1 VTSTSHGYKR
11 LLAKSSA
18 APDHP
23 KGQETLRG
31 HTAMVI
37 AAAERILAHRGLASL
52 RAARLPDT
60 WEDRL
65 HAIVWLAAFCHD
77 LGKCSDHFQA
87 MVRGARKEPQAAR
100 HEALSLWLAWPG
112 RPLAD
117 WLRHAVQSDTDY
129 LIAIVAGAGHHRKF
143 PSHAVAPA
151 DAGAGTRVTLL
162 AGHASFART
171 LRLAKCLGEPPVLTD
186 LTVENTRRSTM
197 REQLERWEEEAGATL
212 RDAETRTL
220 LAVVKALVLAADV
233 AGSALPRGGE
243 KPRWIDEQLEI
254 GTDYVGRADRARIVE
269 TRLAGKGLRPFQIE
283 VGESHAPITFVRAG
297 CGSGKTLAA
306 CHWAA
311 QQHPTRQLWLTYPTT
326 GTATEGF
333 RGYLDKIDIPAR
345 LEHGRAEVDVDIF
358 SLRDHTDE
366 SRERDRLD
374 ALRNW
379 GCDVITCT
387 VDTVLGLVQNQRRGL
402 YAWPGLSHSAVV
414 FDEIHAY
421 DDQLFGSLLRFLRAL
436 PGIPALLMTASLP
449 DERRQALEDLCVS
462 VHKMPLAVIEGP
474 GDLEALPR
482 YRIEPRHDV
491 RAEVEQCLAAGG
503 KVLWVSNTVDRAMDV
518 AASVPAGVSPF
529 VYHSRFKYIHRVD
542 RHGDVI
548 KAFDTPGPVLAATTQ
563 VAEMSLDLSADLLV
577 TDIAPIPAMIQRMG
591 RLNRRSTPESPA
603 PPKPCLVL
611 DVPFPEPYTNDQ
623 LVEARR
629 WVESLAGREISQRD
643 LVDAWAQ
650 GSLAGQAATAATWL
664 DGGFRTEP
672 AAVRDA
678 QLSLTV
684 LLKADA
690 EDVAARRRRSVEV
703 ALPMGLPPRKLDWQR
718 WRKVDFLPVAPDGA
732 ITYDPIR
739 GARWNK

>member
-1 VTSTSHGYKR
+1 MTSTSRDYKH

-18 APDHP
+18 TPDRP

-52 RAARLPDT
+52 RAARLPDA
-60 WEDRL
+60 WEERL
-65 HAIVWLAAFCHD
+65 CQIVWLAAFCHD

-87 MVRGARKEPQAAR
+87 MVRGVRKEPQAAR

-112 RPLAD
+112 QPLAS
-117 WLRHAVQSDTDY
+117 WLRKAVQSDTDY
-129 LIAIVAGAGHHRKF
+129 LIAIIAGAGHHRKF
-143 PSHAVAPA
+143 PSHAVAAA
-151 DAGAGTRVTLL
+151 DAGAGTSVTLL
-162 AGHASFART
+162 AGHASFAHT
-171 LRLAKCLGEPPVLTD
+171 LEFAARLGNPPVLSNVTI
-186 LTVENTRRSTM
+186 ENTRRGTM
-197 REQLERWEEEAGATL
+197 REQLDRWEEDAGVLLGAP
-212 RDAETRTL
+212 ETRGL
-220 LAVVKALVLAADV
+220 LAVVKALVLASDV

-254 GTDYVGRADRARIVE
+254 GSEDVGRADRARIVE
-269 TRLAGKGLRPFQIE
+269 KRLQGKSLRKFQLE
-283 VGESHAPITFVRAG
+283 VGESRAPITFVRAG
-297 CGSGKTLAA
+297 CGTGKTLAA

-345 LEHGRAEVDVDIF
+345 LEHGRAEVDVEIF
-358 SLRDHTDE
+358 SLRDQTDE

-374 ALRNW
+374 SLRNW

-421 DDQLFGSLLRFLRAL
+421 DDLLFGSLLRFLRAL

-449 DERRQALEDLCVS
+449 DERRRALEELCAS
-462 VHKMPLAVIEGP
+462 VHGTPLAVIEGP
-474 GDLEALPR
+474 ADLEVLPR
-482 YRIEPRHDV
+482 YRIESRQDA
-491 RAEVEQCLAAGG
+491 RAEVEQCLVAGG
-503 KVLWVSNTVDRAMDV
+503 KVLWVSNTVDRAIEV
-518 AASVPAGVSPF
+518 AASVPAGARPF
-529 VYHSRFKYIHRVD
+529 VYHSRFKYRDRVD
-542 RHGDVI
+542 RHGDAI
-548 KAFDTPGPVLAATTQ
+548 AAFDAPGPVLAATTQ
-563 VAEMSLDLSADLLV
+563 VAEMSLDLSADLLI

-591 RLNRRSTPESPA
+591 RLNRRSTPDSPA

-611 DVPFPEPYTNDQ
+611 DVPFPEPYTNEQ
-623 LVEARR
+623 LDEARR
-629 WVESLAGREISQRD
+629 WMETLAGREISQRD
-643 LVDAWAQ
+643 LVDAWEQ
-650 GSLAGQAATAATWL
+650 GASAGQAATAAMWL

-678 QLSLTV
+678 QPSLTV
-684 LLKADA
+684 LLEADA
-690 EDVAARRRRSVEV
+690 KDVAARRRKSVEV

-718 WRKVDFLPVAPDGA
+718 WPKVDFLPVAPDGA
-732 ITYDPIR
+732 IAYDAIR
-739 GARWNK
+739 GARWQK

>member
-1 VTSTSHGYKR
+1 MASTSSNYKH
-11 LLAKSSA
+11 LLAKSSVN
-18 APDHP
+18 PDRP

-37 AAAERILAHRGLASL
+37 AAAEHILAQRGLASL

-60 WEDRL
+60 WEERL
-65 HAIVWLAAFCHD
+65 RQIVWLAAFCHD

-87 MVRGARKEPQAAR
+87 MVRGTRKEQQAAR

-112 RPLAD
+112 RPLAG
-117 WLRHAVQSDTDY
+117 WLRRAVQSDTDY
-129 LIAIVAGAGHHRKF
+129 LIAIIAAAGHHRKF
-143 PSHAVAPA
+143 PSHAVAPP
-151 DAGAGTRVTLL
+151 DAGAGTSITLL
-162 AGHASFART
+162 AGHASFAHT
-171 LRLAKCLGEPPVLTD
+171 LRLARRLGEPPVLAD
-186 LTVENTRRSTM
+186 LTVENTRRGTM
-197 REQLERWEEEAGATL
+197 QEQLERWEEEAGASL
-212 RDAETRTL
+212 RDADTKAL
-220 LAVVKALVLAADV
+220 LAVVKALALAADV
-233 AGSALPRGGE
+233 AGSALPKGGE
-243 KPRWIDEQLEI
+243 KPGWIDEQLEI
-254 GTDYVGRADRARIVE
+254 SSEDAGRADRTRIVE
-269 TRLAGKGLRPFQIE
+269 TRLAGKDLRPFQIA
-283 VGESHAPITFVRAG
+283 VGESRAPITFVRAG

-333 RGYLDKIDIPAR
+333 RGYLNKIDIPAR
-345 LEHGRAEVDVDIF
+345 LEHGRAEVDVEIF
-358 SLRDHTDE
+358 SLRDQTDE

-421 DDQLFGSLLRFLRAL
+421 DDMLFGSLLRFLRAL

-449 DERRQALEDLCVS
+449 DERRRALEELCAS
-462 VHKMPLAVIEGP
+462 VHGMPLAVIEGP
-474 GDLEALPR
+474 RDLEALPR
-482 YRIEPRHDV
+482 YRIASRQDV
-491 RAEVEQCLAAGG
+491 RAEVEQCLGAGG
-503 KVLWVSNTVDRAMDV
+503 KVLWVSNTVDRAMEV
-518 AASVPAGVSPF
+518 AASVPAGARPF
-529 VYHSRFKYIHRVD
+529 VYHSRFKYRHRVD

-548 KAFDTPGPVLAATTQ
+548 KAFDAPGPVLAATTQ

-577 TDIAPIPAMIQRMG
+577 TDIAPIPALIQRMG
-591 RLNRRSTPESPA
+591 RLNRRSTPDAPV

-611 DVPFPEPYTNDQ
+611 DVPFAEPYTKDQ
-623 LVEARR
+623 LDQARR
-629 WVESLAGREISQRD
+629 WVEALVGRDISQRD
-643 LVDAWAQ
+643 LVDAWEQGAFAAQ
-650 GSLAGQAATAATWL
+650 ATTAATWL

-678 QLSLTV
+678 QPSLTV
-684 LLKADA
+684 LLEADA
-690 EDVAARRRRSVEV
+690 EDVASRRRKSVEV

-718 WRKVDFLPVAPDGA
+718 WPKVDFLPIAPDGA